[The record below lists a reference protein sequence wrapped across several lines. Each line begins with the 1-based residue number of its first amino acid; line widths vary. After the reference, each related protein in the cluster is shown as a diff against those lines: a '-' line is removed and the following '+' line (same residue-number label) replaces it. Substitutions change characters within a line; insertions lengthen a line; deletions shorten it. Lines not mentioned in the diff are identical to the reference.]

1 MILPALE
8 SRKLARS
15 NRLGQRQENLTP
27 VDKLV
32 WRGYCYSRLGG
43 RTNYNLAKDAY
54 LELLSGNFDGY
65 DIPDVTCF
73 FLAIV
78 YFHLG
83 QYSDTEEMTLLCEQH
98 SELKSRILLHLA
110 QKTKDKTKLA
120 KNRLEL
126 SDSKDAV
133 LSKRHLGSPINLLFR
148 GYAYYVVIY
157 NKLQL
162 NKF

>member
-1 MILPALE
+1 VD
-8 SRKLARS
+8 
-15 NRLGQRQENLTP
+15 GQ
-27 VDKLV
+27 
-32 WRGYCYSRLGG
+32 
-43 RTNYNLAKDAY
+43 TNYNLAKDTY
-54 LELLSGNFDGY
+54 LELLSGSFDGY
-65 DIPDVTCF
+65 DIPDVTCL
-73 FLAIV
+73 FLGIV

-83 QYSDTEEMTLLCEQH
+83 QYSDAEEMTLLCEQH
-98 SELKSRILLHLA
+98 TELKSRILLHLA